1 MKLRKQI
8 ILIMLIFTI
17 FSIIYSNISF
27 ATTTVAN
34 QDFEIASEAALLMET
49 STGKILLSKNEDEKL
64 YPASTTKILTAIIAI
79 EKYNLTD
86 KLSASNSA
94 VMAIPS
100 GYSNAGIKQG
110 ETLTVD
116 ELLNLFLIHS
126 ANEVGYIFAENIS
139 GDITSFANLMNQ
151 KASALGCKN
160 THFTNPSG
168 IHDVNHYSTAYDMAL
183 IAQYCM
189 KNETFRSIVS
199 KPSCTVEATDK
210 SEKRYFKNTN
220 DLLLK
225 KEKYYY
231 ENAIGI
237 KTGYTSQA
245 KNCLIADA
253 KKDNLEL
260 IAVTLGSK
268 SQADRYSDTIN
279 MFEFGFNNYKLQQ
292 IATSKSTIQEITV
305 KNATKETKNLSL
317 LQKDTI
323 IALTPSSIDLN
334 NLDYSITLN
343 ENISAPIA
351 EGEVLGKITYHID
364 GIDYTSDLISK
375 NYVEEFNV
383 PLTLAQI
390 ALALFILFVLTKLF
404 TTKKTKRKKYKNRKK
419 NSDSIYKFN

>member
-1 MKLRKQI
+1 
-8 ILIMLIFTI
+8 
-17 FSIIYSNISF
+17 
-27 ATTTVAN
+27 
-34 QDFEIASEAALLMET
+34 
-49 STGKILLSKNEDEKL
+49 
-64 YPASTTKILTAIIAI
+64 
-79 EKYNLTD
+79 
-86 KLSASNSA
+86 
-94 VMAIPS
+94 
-100 GYSNAGIKQG
+100 
-110 ETLTVD
+110 
-116 ELLNLFLIHS
+116 
-126 ANEVGYIFAENIS
+126 
-139 GDITSFANLMNQ
+139 
-151 KASALGCKN
+151 
-160 THFTNPSG
+160 
-168 IHDVNHYSTAYDMAL
+168 MAL

-305 KNATKETKNLSL
+305 ENATKETKNLSL